1 MCTHFA
7 DDHGHILTTTEESRK
22 VVDENQPQK
31 ATKNSVNEAEIVAVI
46 EAITKDTQVYNDILL
61 YKVRG
66 KKVSINCETVVYHK
80 IKRTQQSL
88 SIIK

>member
-1 MCTHFA
+1 M
-7 DDHGHILTTTEESRK
+7 
-22 VVDENQPQK
+22 DENQPQK

-80 IKRTQQSL
+80 
-88 SIIK
+88 